1 MVIQRLHYFHICF
14 SRVQSYSFYSD
25 SNLLPHC
32 IRHADEHHKVTPSRQ
47 GIKKMRQFY
56 EEWAPSIRP
65 PMAVDLEVVDYECL
79 LTSRQPLKEEIN
91 FEKFVSLSFTHH
103 IEIMNKAKKL
113 EERLFYIHEAVTNK
127 WDNYLLRDMLKGISG
142 GERLIFC
149 YDLKKSTDVPRF
161 GTRGSYLCT
170 AKMM

>member
-1 MVIQRLHYFHICF
+1 
-14 SRVQSYSFYSD
+14 
-25 SNLLPHC
+25 
-32 IRHADEHHKVTPSRQ
+32 
-47 GIKKMRQFY
+47 MRQFY